1 MAVKKTSTEDV
12 TIPARTDAADQ
23 SGEITNGVQVELQAL
38 AYQLW
43 LERGSPVGSPEI
55 DWFEAEA
62 RIQQE
67 LRGRASARRREAQR
81 AAAGAGRVS

>member
-1 MAVKKTSTEDV
+1 MAVKKTNSEHLSV
-12 TIPARTDAADQ
+12 PANAADQ
-23 SGEITNGVQVELQAL
+23 FGEVTNGVQAELQTL

-43 LERGSPVGSPEI
+43 MDRGSPIGSPEI

-67 LRGRASARRREAQR
+67 LHARASARRREAQR
-81 AAAGAGRVS
+81 VAAGTGRAR